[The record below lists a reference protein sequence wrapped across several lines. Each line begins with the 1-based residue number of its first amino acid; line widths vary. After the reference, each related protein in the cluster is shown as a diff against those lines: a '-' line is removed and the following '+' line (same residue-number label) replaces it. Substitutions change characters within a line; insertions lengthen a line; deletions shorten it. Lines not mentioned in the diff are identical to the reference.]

1 MSYARF
7 AAEIARVADVL
18 CAINQLDWDANVMM
32 PAAGTQTRGQQIATL
47 IGVARSMLMSEDL
60 GRAIDSALTE
70 LADAHSNDY
79 RRRAVEVAK
88 AAIETLARVPERL
101 LTEIAELRTNA
112 TQAWGAA
119 RARNDFQA
127 YAPFLERTFALQR
140 ELAEAIGYTE
150 HPYDALVGRYDPG
163 MTLARLRALFDRLK
177 VGLRPLIA
185 HAVNLDPPR
194 RDFLSRPFPVAKQ
207 REFARSLAAR
217 MGFDFERGRLDDTL
231 HPFEIAFTRNDVR
244 LTGRFKETFLPTGL
258 FAIWHEAGHGMYQQG
273 LDPELTRSA
282 LSVDLLNL
290 EANGGASF
298 GMHESQS
305 RLWENRIGRT
315 RKFWDLHFGEL
326 KSLFPAELADVSAE
340 EFWRAVNVVEPGLIR
355 VEADELTYDFHIMLR
370 TEIEA
375 DLLTGDIAVADLPAV
390 WAEKMLGDLG
400 VEVPDNA
407 RGVMQ
412 DIHWAASMV
421 GGFPSYTIGN
431 VVASQLMAAAMK
443 DAQIEAGLSRGDYT
457 PLRAWLNEKVHR
469 HGRGKT
475 SDEILIEA
483 TGTTIDPAPY
493 LAHLASRFQ

>member
-1 MSYARF
+1 VSYARF
-7 AAEIARVADVL
+7 AAEIAPVTDVL

-47 IGVARSMLMSEDL
+47 IGLARSMLMTESLAHE
-60 GRAIDSALTE
+60 IDSALKE
-70 LADAHSNDY
+70 LASAPPSDR
-79 RRRAVEVAK
+79 RRRAVEMTK

-112 TQAWGAA
+112 TRAWGEA

-140 ELAEAIGYTE
+140 ELADAIGYTE
-150 HPYDALVGRYDPG
+150 HPYDALVGRYEPG
-163 MTLARLRALFDRLK
+163 MTLSRLRRLFDSLK
-177 VGLRPLIA
+177 AGLRPLIA
-185 HAVNLDPPR
+185 HAAGLDPPR
-194 RDFLSRPFPVAKQ
+194 RDFLDRPFAVAKQ
-207 REFARSLAAR
+207 RDFARSIAAR
-217 MGFDFERGRLDDTL
+217 MGFDFARGRLDDTL
-231 HPFEIAFTRNDVR
+231 HPFEIALTRNDVR

-258 FAIWHEAGHGMYQQG
+258 FAVWHEAGHGMYEQG

-305 RLWENRIGRT
+305 RLWENRVGRS

-326 KSLFPAELADVSAE
+326 KSAFPAELADVSVE

-375 DLLTGDIAVADLPAV
+375 ALLTGDIAIADLPAV
-390 WAEKMLGDLG
+390 WAERMRHDLG

-412 DIHWAASMV
+412 DIHWAGSMV

-431 VVASQLMAAAMK
+431 VVASQLMAVAVK
-443 DAQIEAGLSRGDYT
+443 DPEIAAGLSRGDYA
-457 PLRAWLNEKVHR
+457 PLRMWLNDTVHR
-469 HGRGKT
+469 HGKGKT
-475 SDEILIEA
+475 SDEILVEA

-493 LAHLASRFQ
+493 LAHLATRFQ